1 MERLAKRAV
10 AKARRG
16 KMSAQA
22 PTELTRENALALLL
36 RIATDRKS
44 DMSDRLEAIR
54 VHSRMCGYILTE
66 GQIRRVITTLAND
79 GTFSVRGVA

>member
-66 GQIRRVITTLAND
+66 GQIRTVITTLAND
-79 GTFSVRGVA
+79 GTFGVRGVA